1 MSFVEEAAI
10 YVGILAVIILTGLGV
25 TVAASL
31 FRRGTEMAT
40 KLAESTPQI
49 SDVEFDNPVFDE
61 EELIGTLIPG
71 LALSSKASPPEPPVM
86 E

>member
-1 MSFVEEAAI
+1 MEEAAI